1 MDVEF
6 FNVENVR
13 EFTSIFLAIYSTTSK
28 TFKLIYIIKL
38 PPIDIIELIVNKW
51 INQDKKVA

>member
-38 PPIDIIELIVNKW
+38 PPIDIIELIVNK
-51 INQDKKVA
+51 